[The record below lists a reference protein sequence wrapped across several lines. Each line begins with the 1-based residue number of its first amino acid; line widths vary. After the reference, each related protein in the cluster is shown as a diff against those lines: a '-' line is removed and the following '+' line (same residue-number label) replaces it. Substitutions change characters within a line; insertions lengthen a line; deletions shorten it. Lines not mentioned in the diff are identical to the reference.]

1 MKAKKINCCILLT
14 KLFPSSSE
22 RFMANP
28 KLMCSYKKL
37 SKIVLKHYH
46 TQNNIKMDLLLRCAQ
61 LGLR

>member
-14 KLFPSSSE
+14 KLFPSSLE
-22 RFMANP
+22 RLMANP
-28 KLMCSYKKL
+28 KLMCSSKKL
-37 SKIVLKHYH
+37 SKTVLKHYH